1 MGRLQS
7 KTRRNQKKT
16 SEGPLKK
23 KRSSAKSAG
32 SKNPKRV
39 GLKSAKSTDLKNT
52 KSTGSKRTNG
62 ILKSKKTSVKKKN
75 TLRSKNVNEST
86 EIRLNKFLSL
96 SGVCSRRKADEHIQ
110 LGDVRVNGKV
120 VTEMGYKVNPKI
132 DSVLFKRKKIKPNED
147 FTYVILFKP
156 RNFITTLN
164 DPHGRPT
171 VLDLVPKKLSRM
183 HIFPVG
189 RLDWAS
195 EGLLVLTNDG
205 AYAQKVLHP
214 KQEIPKSYE
223 VKVEGE
229 VPEKY
234 IQKLL
239 RGVSLDDGKAKAIEV
254 KPFRKSSTGSH
265 TWLRITV
272 TEGRN
277 KLIRRMLERL
287 GLSVMRLRRI
297 SIGRLKIGH
306 LKAGDWAYLNESQK
320 DLALKSFLKD

>member
-23 KRSSAKSAG
+23 KKSS
-32 SKNPKRV
+32 N
-39 GLKSAKSTDLKNT
+39 LKSASSKKT
-52 KSTGSKRTNG
+52 KSSGSKRTNG
-62 ILKSKKTSVKKKN
+62 ILKSKKTSIKKKT

-86 EIRLNKFLSL
+86 DIRLNKFLSL

-110 LGDVRVNGKV
+110 LGDVRVNGNV

-132 DSVLFKRKKIKPNED
+132 DRVLFKRKKIKPNED
-147 FTYVILFKP
+147 FTYLILFKP

-214 KQEIPKSYE
+214 KQEIPKTYE

-229 VPEKY
+229 VPDKH

-239 RGVSLDDGKAKAIEV
+239 RGVSLDDGKAKAVEV

-320 DLALKSFLKD
+320 DLALRSFSRD

>member
-23 KRSSAKSAG
+23 KASSTKNAGGPKNTKSAG
-32 SKNPKRV
+32 SN
-39 GLKSAKSTDLKNT
+39 
-52 KSTGSKRTNG
+52 RTNNT
-62 ILKSKKTSVKKKN
+62 LKKKN
-75 TLRSKNVNEST
+75 TVRSKNVSEST
-86 EIRLNKFLSL
+86 EVRLNKFLSL

-110 LGDVRVNGKV
+110 LGDVRVNGNV
-120 VTEMGYKVNPKI
+120 VTEMGFKVNPKS
-132 DSVLFKRKKIKPNED
+132 DSVLFKRKKIKPTED

-189 RLDWAS
+189 RLDWGS

-229 VPEKY
+229 VPEKL

-239 RGVSLDDGKAKAIEV
+239 RGVSLDDGKAKAIDV
-254 KPFRKSSTGSH
+254 KPFRKSTTGTH

-277 KLIRRMLERL
+277 RLIRRMLERL
-287 GLSVMRLRRI
+287 GLSVMRLRRV

-320 DLALKSFLKD
+320 DLALKSFSKD